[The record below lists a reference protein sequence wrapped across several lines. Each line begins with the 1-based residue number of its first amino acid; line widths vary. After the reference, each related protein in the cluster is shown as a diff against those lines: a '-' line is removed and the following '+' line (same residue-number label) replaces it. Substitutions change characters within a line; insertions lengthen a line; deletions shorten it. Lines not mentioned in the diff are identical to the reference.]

1 MASVALNFFFK
12 NSTSNLLIL
21 ALPALVALIF
31 FVTSLNL
38 ISGNTNPN
46 IELKGADRVFQFV
59 FNNLDSDPV
68 LDVLNES
75 VTGGCP

>member
-1 MASVALNFFFK
+1 
-12 NSTSNLLIL
+12 
-21 ALPALVALIF
+21 LVALIF
-31 FVTSLNL
+31 FITSLNL
-38 ISGNTNPN
+38 INGNTDPN